1 MLAKAHCHWHTVTFV
16 QETWGRGGTHWDH
29 QLCSTQ
35 SDAGAP
41 YGSAHLPAERPIGAC
56 SLWRTF
62 RVQVGP
68 FICAPASA
76 RSLWASK
83 MTGASSLRNS
93 RHEWESSVYVHILI
107 PR

>member
-41 YGSAHLPAERPIGAC
+41 YGSAHLPAERPIEAC

-68 FICAPASA
+68 SIWAPASA
-76 RSLWASK
+76 KVPVGIKDDWCQQSSEFEARVGSLVCMCIS
-83 MTGASSLRNS
+83 
-93 RHEWESSVYVHILI
+93 
-107 PR
+107 